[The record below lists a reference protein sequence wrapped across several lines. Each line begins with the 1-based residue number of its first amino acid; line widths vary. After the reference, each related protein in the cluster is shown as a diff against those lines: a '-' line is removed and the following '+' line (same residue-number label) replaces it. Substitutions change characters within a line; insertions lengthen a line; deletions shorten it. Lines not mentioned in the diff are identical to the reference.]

1 METIVDILTEDA
13 TKLLLDLCR
22 TGKLYEIERWIDA
35 GRSLRTRRSR
45 RKHRSKSLSSRDSI
59 VWSTC

>member
-22 TGKLYEIERWIDA
+22 TGK
-35 GRSLRTRRSR
+35 RSSDGLTLVAR
-45 RKHRSKSLSSRDSI
+45 
-59 VWSTC
+59 